1 MFFELTLLID
11 KIVIYALV
19 SLVKCKLY
27 IYLLQCQYFIL
38 STKKF
43 NLFSPCVHITPS
55 SLLTG
60 RRIMLKSLNS
70 RHLWA

>member
-1 MFFELTLLID
+1 MLLVD

-19 SLVKCKLY
+19 SVVNCKFY
-27 IYLLQCQYFIL
+27 FYLLQCQYFIL
-38 STKKF
+38 NTKKF
-43 NLFSPCVHITPS
+43 NLFSQCVHITPS